1 MTDALVQFLRAR
13 LDEDERGAHAAMWA
27 DEESG
32 NWHAHDRGP
41 RKNPL
46 GIRWAVIDATSEG
59 VVDVQPQAAEDQGV
73 AQYIAR
79 HDPAR
84 VLAEVDAK
92 QRIIGLHSYATGHSC
107 SITDETG
114 YELNYA
120 DVAANDACTTLCLLA
135 LPYSDHPDYREEWK
149 P

>member
-32 NWHAHDRGP
+32 NWHAYDRGP

-46 GIRWAVIDATSEG
+46 GIRWVVIDAASEG

-92 QRIIGLHSYATGHSC
+92 RAIVDWVEECRAFFWQTDSTLTPSAYRVLAPLAAVYA
-107 SITDETG
+107 
-114 YELNYA
+114 
-120 DVAANDACTTLCLLA
+120 
-135 LPYSDHPDYREEWK
+135 DHPDYREEWRL
-149 P
+149 